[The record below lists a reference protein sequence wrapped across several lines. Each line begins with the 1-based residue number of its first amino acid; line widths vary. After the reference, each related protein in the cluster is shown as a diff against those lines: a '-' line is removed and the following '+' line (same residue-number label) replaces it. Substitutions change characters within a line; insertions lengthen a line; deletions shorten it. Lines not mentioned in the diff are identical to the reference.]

1 VNRKDEDEMANA
13 TAQTRPAHDGTQRVS
28 LSASSH
34 DGAAPA
40 ESVVVEAPKRKKP
53 VLPILGV
60 LLLALVAFFGWRWW
74 NGRNWETT
82 DNAQVEGHVTPVLP
96 RVGGYVAQVRVEEN
110 QQVKA
115 GDTLAVIDDRDLRA
129 KLEQANAD
137 LAAVEE
143 QTEGGNGQAVAQAAA
158 AQATA
163 GAARAAIAAAQANA
177 TRARR
182 DVERLRPLAERN
194 IVSKQQYDAVVAAA
208 AAADAQVVAARENA
222 NAAGSTATA
231 AGAGVRVQRSKIE
244 SARAARDAV
253 ALQLSYAVVTAPMD
267 GVVAKK
273 SVEVGQM
280 VQPGQPIMSVV
291 PLNDVWVTANLKE
304 TQTRDLHP
312 GDPVEVEVD
321 AYPGRTFEGKL
332 ESISPATGARFSLL
346 PPDNATGN
354 YTKVVQRIPVRVRF
368 DAASRDASH
377 PLRPGMSATVRIK
390 ARG

>member
-1 VNRKDEDEMANA
+1 MANA
-13 TAQTRPAHDGTQRVS
+13 TAS
-28 LSASSH
+28 INAS
-34 DGAAPA
+34 DAPA
-40 ESVVVEAPKRKKP
+40 GGPRAVALDPTPEGPKKKRP

-60 LLLALVAFFGWRWW
+60 LLLALIGYFGYRWW
-74 NGRNWETT
+74 EGRNWEET

-115 GDTLAVIDDRDLRA
+115 GDTLLVIDDRDLRA

-137 LAAVEE
+137 LAAAEE
-143 QTEGGNGQAVAQAAA
+143 QVTGGSGQAVAQAAA
-158 AQATA
+158 AQAQA
-163 GAARAAIAAAQANA
+163 GAARANIGAAEANA
-177 TRARR
+177 EKARR

-194 IVSKQQYDAVVAAA
+194 IVSKQQFDGVVAAA
-208 AAADAQVVAARENA
+208 AAAEAQVRAARENA
-222 NAAGSTATA
+222 NAAASQATA
-231 AGAGVRVQRSKIE
+231 AGAGVRVTRSRIE
-244 SARAARDAV
+244 SARAARDAA
-253 ALQLSYAVVTAPMD
+253 ALQLGYAVVVAPMD
-267 GVVAKK
+267 GVVARK

-280 VQPGQPIMSVV
+280 VQPGQPLMTVV

-304 TQTRDLHP
+304 TQTRDLRP

-321 AYPGRTFEGKL
+321 AYPGRTFHGKL
-332 ESISPATGARFSLL
+332 QSISPATGARFSLL

-368 DAASRDASH
+368 DGRQDAEH

>member
-1 VNRKDEDEMANA
+1 MANA
-13 TAQTRPAHDGTQRVS
+13 TAKTLPAHDGTQRVS
-28 LSASSH
+28 LSASTP
-34 DGAAPA
+34 DAPEA
-40 ESVVVEAPKRKKP
+40 VVEAPKKKKP

-60 LLLALVAFFGWRWW
+60 LLLALLAFFGWRWW

-96 RVGGYVAQVRVEEN
+96 RVGGYVADVRVAEN
-110 QQVKA
+110 QNVKK
-115 GDTLAVIDDRDLRA
+115 GDTLAVIDDRDLRTRLA
-129 KLEQANAD
+129 AAEAD
-137 LAAVEE
+137 LAAAEE
-143 QTEGGNGQAVAQAAA
+143 QVTGGSGQAVAQAAA
-158 AQATA
+158 AQAQA
-163 GAARAAIAAAQANA
+163 GAARAQIAAAVANA
-177 TRARR
+177 NKAHR

-208 AAADAQVVAARENA
+208 AAADAQVAAARETA
-222 NAAGSTATA
+222 NAAGSQATA
-231 AGAGVRVQRSKIE
+231 AGAGVRVTRSRIE
-244 SARAARDAV
+244 SARAARDAA
-253 ALQLSYAVVTAPMD
+253 ALQLSYTVITAPMD

-304 TQTRDLHP
+304 TQTRDLKP

-321 AYPGRTFEGKL
+321 AYPGRTFPGKL

-354 YTKVVQRIPVRVRF
+354 YTKVVQRIPVRIRF
-368 DAASRDASH
+368 DGREDPQH